1 VAGRRTKLNADVQ
14 QKILSY
20 IRAGAYEW
28 IAAEAAGVGKS
39 TFYRWLQEGEAA
51 DSGSYH
57 DFWQEVRK
65 AHAQA
70 RVAAEAEVR
79 RENPL
84 AWLRYGPGRQRPGE
98 PGWTESH
105 EIAGPDAGPLEIRAI
120 DYRTVLAP
128 LAPRQVGGLEGQ
140 GEDEIPRGGEIGVE
154 SSLKGSSASIAPSR
168 DPEFGSNGGM
178 N

>member
-1 VAGRRTKLNADVQ
+1 LAGRHTKLTPDVQ
-14 QKILSY
+14 QRILSY
-20 IRAGAYEW
+20 IRGGAFEW
-28 IAAEAAGVGKS
+28 VAAEAAGIGKS

-57 DFWQEVRK
+57 DFWLEVRK
-65 AHAQA
+65 ARAQS

-79 RENPL
+79 RDNPL
-84 AWLRYGPGRQRPGE
+84 AWLRYGPGRQRPDE

-128 LAPRQVGGLEGQ
+128 LAPRKVGDLEGQ
-140 GEDEIPRGGEIGVE
+140 GEDDISRLGQIGDKSFLE
-154 SSLKGSSASIAPSR
+154 GSSASIAPSR